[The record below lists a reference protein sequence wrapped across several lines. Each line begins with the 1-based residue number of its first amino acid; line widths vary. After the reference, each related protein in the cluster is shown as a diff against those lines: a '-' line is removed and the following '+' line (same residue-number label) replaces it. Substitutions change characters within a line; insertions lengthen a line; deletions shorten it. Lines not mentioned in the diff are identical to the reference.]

1 MQKHTL
7 QKAATKNQLV
17 LLAEGQGN
25 WSCMLAASNPGKA
38 VSKNHAG
45 TGCHERGGGV
55 RPALAAVLLPTDI
68 KVLFTVR

>member
-1 MQKHTL
+1 MQKHNL

-45 TGCHERGGGV
+45 
-55 RPALAAVLLPTDI
+55 
-68 KVLFTVR
+68 

>member
-1 MQKHTL
+1 MGAGGGGGGCINLQKHTS

-45 TGCHERGGGV
+45 
-55 RPALAAVLLPTDI
+55 
-68 KVLFTVR
+68 